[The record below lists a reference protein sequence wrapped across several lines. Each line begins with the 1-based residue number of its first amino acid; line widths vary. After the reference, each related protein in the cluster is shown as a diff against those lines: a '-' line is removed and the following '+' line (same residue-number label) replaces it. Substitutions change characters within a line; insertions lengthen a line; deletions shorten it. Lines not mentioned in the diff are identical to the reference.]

1 MIPIRLHAMID
12 YAFGALLI
20 VVAFTAVP
28 ADAGAAR
35 AVLIITALFATL
47 YSLMTDYALSL
58 SRIIPFRV
66 HLVLDA
72 LVGLVLLLSPWVLGF
87 VGSLWLPHV
96 ILGLVSLGV
105 TGLTQRPLP
114 VRR

>member
-1 MIPIRLHAMID
+1 MID

-20 VVAFTAVP
+20 IVAFAAVP
-28 ADAGAAR
+28 ADAGAAC

-66 HLVLDA
+66 HLDA

-105 TGLTQRPLP
+105 TGLTQRPRS